1 MLVLRKT
8 NPGFGLDLSE
18 GTEAP
23 PPGPGQVMIRVENA
37 GICGSDV
44 HAYEWTDGY
53 GFMVPHLPVTMGH
66 EFAGRIIAAGPGAAL
81 AEGAAVTVMPA
92 VTCGTCAA
100 CARGDQ
106 RNCFNRHSIGLT
118 LPGGFARHVT
128 VAAGNCMPLPDNVDT
143 ELGALTEPLG
153 VGCEAVLT
161 GEVGLGDTVLVM
173 GPGTIGQAIAI
184 FARAAGAGRVLVS
197 GRADGPR
204 FDVMRQL
211 GFVDILD
218 VAEAP
223 LADLVL
229 GATGGRKVDVV
240 IEATGYPPAVN
251 DGLGVLRSGGVLV
264 VAGIHPGPVSIHLTN
279 FVRARHQ
286 LRATHGCA
294 RPTWDKV
301 LTLMGAGSGGL
312 PADDHAPAGAGSRP
326 GRVRTRAAAC
336 GVEGHAAAVGRGR
349 RRGRRLGVRAWTQ
362 GGAGSPAP
370 SG

>member
-1 MLVLRKT
+1 MKILRKSK
-8 NPGFGLDLSE
+8 PGFGLDLAE
-18 GTEAP
+18 TDDAP
-23 PPGPGQVMIRVENA
+23 APGPGEVTVQVENA

-53 GFMVPHLPVTMGH
+53 GFMVPHMPVTMGH
-66 EFAGRIIAAGPGAAL
+66 EFAGRIVARGAGVSV
-81 AEGAAVTVMPA
+81 AEGTAVTVMPA
-92 VTCGTCAA
+92 VTCGHCAP
-100 CARGDQ
+100 CARGDN
-106 RNCFNRHSIGLT
+106 RNCLNRQSIGLT

-128 VAAGNCMPLPDNVDT
+128 VPAGNCLPLPGNVDT

-184 FARAAGAGRVLVS
+184 FARAAGAGRVLIA

-211 GFVDILD
+211 GFTDIID

-223 LADLVL
+223 LTEQVPAMN
-229 GATGGRKVDVV
+229 GGRKVDIV
-240 IEATGYPPAVN
+240 IEATGYPPAIN
-251 DGLGVLRSGGVLV
+251 DGLAVLRTAGVLV
-264 VAGIHPGPVSIHLTN
+264 VAGIHPGPVSLHLTN

-286 LRATHGCA
+286 LRATHGCD

-301 LTLMGAGSGGL
+301 LSLVTRDPDSVRPMITHRLPLDRGL
-312 PADDHAPAGAGSRP
+312 EGFELSRQ
-326 GRVRTRAAAC
+326 RAASK
-336 GVEGHAAAVGRGR
+336 VM
-349 RRGRRLGVRAWTQ
+349 LQ
-362 GGAGSPAP
+362 P
-370 SG
+370 

>member
-1 MLVLRKT
+1 MLTLRKT
-8 NPGFGLDLSE
+8 KPGFGLELFD
-18 GTEAP
+18 GADAP
-23 PPGPGQVMIRVENA
+23 PPAAGQVTIRVENA

-66 EFAGRIIAAGPGAAL
+66 EFAGRIVAAGAGARL
-81 AEGAAVTVMPA
+81 AQGTAVTVMPA
-92 VTCGTCAA
+92 VTCGSCAN
-100 CARGDQ
+100 CARGDT
-106 RNCFNRHSIGLT
+106 RNCLDRQSIGLT

-128 VAAGNCMPLPDNVDT
+128 VPDGNCIALPENVDT
-143 ELGALTEPLG
+143 EIGALTEPLG

-184 FARAAGAGRVLVS
+184 FARAAGAGRVLIA

-204 FDVMRQL
+204 FDVMRAL
-211 GFVDILD
+211 GFHDILD

-223 LADLVL
+223 LTELVPA
-229 GATGGRKVDVV
+229 ATGGRKVDVV
-240 IEATGYPPAVN
+240 IEATGYPPSIN
-251 DGLGVLRSGGVLV
+251 DGLAVLRTGGVLV
-264 VAGIHPGPVSIHLTN
+264 VAGIHPGPVSLHLTD

-301 LTLMGAGSGGL
+301 LTLQARDPERFRPMITHRL
-312 PADDHAPAGAGSRP
+312 PLDRSLEGFELARQ
-326 GRVRTRAAAC
+326 RAASK
-336 GVEGHAAAVGRGR
+336 VMLR
-349 RRGRRLGVRAWTQ
+349 
-362 GGAGSPAP
+362 P
-370 SG
+370 

>member
-1 MLVLRKT
+1 MLTLRKT
-8 NPGFGLDLSE
+8 KPGFGLDLFE
-18 GTEAP
+18 GTEAEG
-23 PPGPGQVMIRVENA
+23 PGPGQVTVRVENA

-66 EFAGRIIAAGPGAAL
+66 EFAGRIVAKGAGVEL
-81 AEGAAVTVMPA
+81 AEGLAVTVMPA
-92 VTCGTCAA
+92 VTCGTCAN
-100 CARGDQ
+100 CTRGDL
-106 RNCFNRHSIGLT
+106 RNCHNRQSIGLT

-128 VAAGNCMPLPDNVDT
+128 IAAGNCMPLPSNVDT

-173 GPGTIGQAIAI
+173 GPGTIGQAAAL
-184 FARAAGAGRVLVS
+184 FARAAGAGRVLIS

-211 GFVDILD
+211 GFQDILD

-223 LADLVL
+223 LSDLVAA
-229 GATGGRKVDVV
+229 ATGGRKVDVV

-251 DGLGVLRSGGVLV
+251 DGLGVLRTGGVFV

-301 LTLMGAGSGGL
+301 LTVMGREPEAFRPMITHRL
-312 PADDHAPAGAGSRP
+312 PLDRGIEGFELARQ
-326 GRVRTRAAAC
+326 RAASK
-336 GVEGHAAAVGRGR
+336 VMLR
-349 RRGRRLGVRAWTQ
+349 
-362 GGAGSPAP
+362 P
-370 SG
+370 